1 MDYKLLIILALV
13 LVLFYFKKDTFY
25 NIQQEDKDSY
35 DNYYRPTIFT
45 NQTVPAEKN
54 QEVTKT
60 QLASLFKEIMVY
72 ANGPP
77 GGANVSVEQKRYDL
91 IFKDVLVCSDKR
103 NQTKYPNPNNY
114 YLNLNV
120 KIDKVY
126 KAELID
132 VYIPA
137 ATDESINIPPN
148 GNRLY
153 FSYIKSVCNCRP
165 RDCSGYPVDCSGYPV
180 DCSGYPVDC
189 SGYHRVRPINP
200 VDCSGYPV
208 DCSGYPVDCSGYPVD
223 CSGYHRA
230 RPSNHRSR
238 TVNKVLNKH
247 VDSSDN
253 LCKDCGKR
261 VDGSITIQA
270 GTYLNP
276 ETIAKELTRQ
286 FTNVL
291 MLAGIKVDNTTGIS
305 VIYDK
310 NLNRYIFKD
319 RQTCRPATLILYTK
333 NGYILSPHSKVE
345 YSIAHSLMLFD
356 EYYISGP
363 KYIDSIKGVLV
374 VRNAW
379 PGDYGRYNGRFV
391 PLNSD
396 CLFGNCILSDVVLT
410 HCKLFLSLGKLN
422 GETCNITP
430 DENGTNKNV
439 PPVFCQ
445 VPNNT
450 CVSSAAVKT
459 LLNQPHNF
467 SAIQFYNP
475 PISKVNKFEVKWY
488 TDNGELVRIL
498 DHCFTIRIH
507 YFQKRIDTT
516 EFSYPIP

>member
-13 LVLFYFKKDTFY
+13 LILFYFKKDTFY
-25 NIQQEDKDSY
+25 NIQQENKESY
-35 DNYYRPTIFT
+35 DNYYRPTVFT

-77 GGANVSVEQKRYDL
+77 GGANVNVEQKRYDL
-91 IFKDVLVCSDKR
+91 IFKDILVCSDKR
-103 NQTKYPNPNNY
+103 NQIKYPNPNNY

-120 KIDKVY
+120 KLDKVY

-165 RDCSGYPVDCSGYPV
+165 RDCSGHPTDCSGHPT
-180 DCSGYPVDC
+180 
-189 SGYHRVRPINP
+189 
-200 VDCSGYPV
+200 
-208 DCSGYPVDCSGYPVD
+208 DCSGYPVD

-230 RPSNHRSR
+230 RPSNHR
-238 TVNKVLNKH
+238 NKTIKKP

-253 LCKDCGKR
+253 ICKDCGKR

-291 MLAGIKVDNTTGIS
+291 MLAGIKVDNTSGIT

-333 NGYILSPHSKVE
+333 NGYILSPHSRVE
-345 YSIAHSLMLFD
+345 YSIAHSLMLFED
-356 EYYISGP
+356 YYISGP

-379 PGDYGRYNGRFV
+379 PGDYGRYNGRFA

-396 CLFGNCILSDVVLT
+396 CLFSNCILSDVVLT

>member
-1 MDYKLLIILALV
+1 MKISIVLITAIALIAV
-13 LVLFYFKKDTFY
+13 LVYFKKDTFY
-25 NIQQEDKDSY
+25 NVKQENQELY
-35 DNYYRPTIFT
+35 DNYNRPTVFT

-60 QLASLFKEIMVY
+60 QLVSLFKEIMTSV
-72 ANGPP
+72 NGPP
-77 GGANVSVEQKRYDL
+77 GGANVNVAQNKYDL
-91 IFKDVLVCSDKR
+91 IFKDVLVCSEKR
-103 NQTKYPNPNNY
+103 NQSKYPNPNNY
-114 YLNLNV
+114 YINLNV
-120 KIDKVY
+120 KLDKVY

-153 FSYIKSVCNCRP
+153 FSYMKSGCSCRP
-165 RDCSGYPVDCSGYPV
+165 RDCSGNYDCSG
-180 DCSGYPVDC
+180 
-189 SGYHRVRPINP
+189 N
-200 VDCSGYPV
+200 
-208 DCSGYPVDCSGYPVD
+208 
-223 CSGYHRA
+223 
-230 RPSNHRSR
+230 
-238 TVNKVLNKH
+238 
-247 VDSSDN
+247 
-253 LCKDCGKR
+253 CGKR
-261 VDGSITIQA
+261 VDGCVVIQA

-286 FTNVL
+286 FTNVIT
-291 MLAGIKVDNTTGIS
+291 LAGIKVDNTSGIT

-310 NLNRYIFKD
+310 NLNRYIIKD
-319 RQTCRPATLILYTK
+319 RQTCRPATVILYTK
-333 NGYILSPHSKVE
+333 NGYTLSP
-345 YSIAHSLMLFD
+345 YSRVAYSMANSLMLFD
-356 EYYISGP
+356 DYYISGP

-374 VRNAW
+374 VRNAL
-379 PGDYGRYNGRFV
+379 PGDYGRYNGRFA

-396 CLFGNCILSDVVLT
+396 CLFSNCILSDVVLT

-445 VPNNT
+445 IPNNT
-450 CVSSAAVKT
+450 CVSSASVKT

-475 PISKVNKFEVKWY
+475 PVSKLNKFEIKWY

>member
-1 MDYKLLIILALV
+1 
-13 LVLFYFKKDTFY
+13 
-25 NIQQEDKDSY
+25 
-35 DNYYRPTIFT
+35 
-45 NQTVPAEKN
+45 
-54 QEVTKT
+54 
-60 QLASLFKEIMVY
+60 
-72 ANGPP
+72 
-77 GGANVSVEQKRYDL
+77 
-91 IFKDVLVCSDKR
+91 
-103 NQTKYPNPNNY
+103 
-114 YLNLNV
+114 
-120 KIDKVY
+120 
-126 KAELID
+126 
-132 VYIPA
+132 
-137 ATDESINIPPN
+137 
-148 GNRLY
+148 
-153 FSYIKSVCNCRP
+153 
-165 RDCSGYPVDCSGYPV
+165 
-180 DCSGYPVDC
+180 
-189 SGYHRVRPINP
+189 
-200 VDCSGYPV
+200 
-208 DCSGYPVDCSGYPVD
+208 
-223 CSGYHRA
+223 
-230 RPSNHRSR
+230 
-238 TVNKVLNKH
+238 
-247 VDSSDN
+247 
-253 LCKDCGKR
+253 
-261 VDGSITIQA
+261 
-270 GTYLNP
+270 
-276 ETIAKELTRQ
+276 
-286 FTNVL
+286 
-291 MLAGIKVDNTTGIS
+291 MLAGIKVDNTSGIS

-345 YSIAHSLMLFD
+345 YSIAPSLMLFED
-356 EYYISGP
+356 YYISGP

-379 PGDYGRYNGRFV
+379 PGDYGRYNGRFA

-396 CLFGNCILSDVVLT
+396 CLFSNCILSDVVLT

-516 EFSYPIP
+516 DFSYPIS